1 MDSPLIVKPPPPP
14 KMHIDPKVLAPR
26 LLHGETMQGFMTA
39 TVALKP
45 AKTLVGTISRNDQS
59 AGQIRLLL

>member
-1 MDSPLIVKPPPPP
+1 MDSPLIEKQRPPS
-14 KMHIDPKVLAPR
+14 KMDIDPKVLAPR

-39 TVALKP
+39 RFRRAKP
-45 AKTLVGTISRNDQS
+45 LVETISRDQQS